1 MADST
6 EDKAAAGTAPETTA
20 PNPGMPKDASRRD
33 IILYAVGNIEAAVA
47 NQFWAIFGQIMVVGF
62 LISPLVLGLV
72 ASVQTLFTAFVDP
85 VMAYITDNTKSR
97 WGRRR
102 PYILAGGVLR
112 VVMLVPIMLF
122 LPSGDRLTPNP
133 VMEAQRIVNDGV
145 KEISTARTDSLAAF
159 EQLQSRDQAIQAKAR
174 KTFEGISKRCE
185 TGLKQINGSLPVL
198 EQDLAV
204 RQTEAASRL
213 AEAKALRDGPA
224 AAAVSGSQLRDAD
237 GIAEFA
243 QERVQTA
250 QKLVTS
256 ATDARREA
264 IASEQTAAFAL
275 SPESA
280 GRIADPVARAAA
292 QALADEL
299 FVQAELPPMDIFS
312 VAAPPSEAQIAAPKK
327 GLLSGVTEG
336 FRTFADPKNA
346 AQRPLIYFFLAAT
359 VVFTVLSSVHSA
371 PYWAMGIEIAP
382 SYDGRTR
389 VVTYRSVI
397 DKIAGLIMPFV
408 PVFCFSLYFFKA
420 TQGLFWVAIFACVV
434 GIPTTVLMCWYVKEP
449 PIPARS
455 GAKKKKQSGLLLSM
469 WEVAHNRHFLKV
481 FVITAAVG
489 VINGVF
495 MQFSGYLNIYWVMG
509 SALAGAKLS
518 AMIAVAAW
526 AICFINLP
534 LINWACKKYQKHN
547 VLMAAIA
554 WMALGTVINW
564 WALNPA
570 HPEYQFVLPFFFSV
584 GISMTYTVL
593 PTMMADVTD
602 VDELYHHVRREG
614 MFGAVMSFLNKLMG
628 TLVPVVGG
636 AILVA
641 SGFDPLLE
649 YRQSPDA
656 IFNMR
661 ILASFV
667 PGALL
672 LSSILLIWRYP
683 LTRER
688 IDEIKAELARRHTE
702 AEGSHPA
709 A

>member
-1 MADST
+1 
-6 EDKAAAGTAPETTA
+6 
-20 PNPGMPKDASRRD
+20 MPKDANRRD
-33 IILYAVGNIEAAVA
+33 IVLYAVGNIESAIAT
-47 NQFWAIFGQIMVVGF
+47 QFWAIFGQIMVVGF
-62 LISPLVLGLV
+62 LISPLILGLV
-72 ASVQTLFTAFVDP
+72 TSVQMLFTAFVDP

-102 PYILAGGVLR
+102 PYILTGGVLR
-112 VVMLVPIMLF
+112 IVMLVPIMLF

-145 KEISTARTDSLAAF
+145 NAISAARNDSLGALG
-159 EQLQSRDQAIQAKAR
+159 QLQSADKAIQAKAR
-174 KTFEGISKRCE
+174 KIFEVIPKRCE
-185 TGLKQINGSLPVL
+185 EGVKQINDSLPVIIK
-198 EQDLAV
+198 DLAS
-204 RQTEAASRL
+204 REAEAASRL
-213 AEAKALRDGPA
+213 AEAKALRDGSA
-224 AAAVSGSQLRDAD
+224 SASQLRDAE
-237 GIAEFA
+237 GIAKFA
-243 QERVQTA
+243 EERVQTA
-250 QKLVTS
+250 RNLI
-256 ATDARREA
+256 ATASEAKRKA
-264 IASEQTAAFAL
+264 IAAEQASAFAL
-275 SPESA
+275 SPSSA
-280 GRIADPVARAAA
+280 GRTDDPVARAAA
-292 QALADEL
+292 QALADEV
-299 FVQAELPPMDIFS
+299 FAQAEQPPMDIFS
-312 VAAPPSEAQIAAPKK
+312 VAAPPTAPEPTRPKK
-327 GLLSGVTEG
+327 GILSGLTEG

-346 AQRPLIYFFLAAT
+346 AQRPLIYYFLAAT
-359 VVFTVLSSVHSA
+359 VIFTVLSSVHSA

-389 VVTYRSVI
+389 VVTYRAVI
-397 DKIAGLIMPFV
+397 DKVAGLIMPFV

-420 TQGLFWVAIFACVV
+420 TEGLFWVAVFGCIV
-434 GIPTTVLMCWYVKEP
+434 GIPTTVLMCWFVKEP
-449 PIPARS
+449 PVFVP
-455 GAKKKKQSGLLLSM
+455 KKTRKTKQAGLLRSM
-469 WEVAHNRHFLKV
+469 WEVAHNRHFIKV
-481 FVITAAVG
+481 FVITTAVG

-534 LINWACKKYQKHN
+534 LINWACKRYQKHN
-547 VLMAAIA
+547 VLMAAVA
-554 WMALGTVINW
+554 WMALGTLVNW

-636 AILVA
+636 AVLVA

-661 ILASFV
+661 VLASFV
-667 PGALL
+667 PAALL

-683 LTRER
+683 LTREKV
-688 IDEIKAELARRHTE
+688 DEIKAELARRHAE
-702 AEGSHPA
+702 AASA

>member
-1 MADST
+1 MS
-6 EDKAAAGTAPETTA
+6 APTDLPTDTPA
-20 PNPGMPKDASRRD
+20 NPAMPKDADRRD
-33 IILYAVGNIEAAVA
+33 IVLYAVGNIEAAIA

-62 LISPLVLGLV
+62 LVSPLILGLV
-72 ASVQTLFTAFVDP
+72 ASVQMLFTAFVDP

-102 PYILAGGVLR
+102 PYILTGGVLR
-112 VVMLVPIMLF
+112 IVMLVPIMLF

-145 KEISTARTDSLAAF
+145 KEISTARTDSLGAL
-159 EQLQSRDQAIQAKAR
+159 EQLRSTDKAIQAKAM
-174 KTFEGISKRCE
+174 KTLEGISKRCE
-185 TGLKQINGSLPVL
+185 AGIKQINSSLPVL
-198 EQDLAV
+198 TEDLAA
-204 RQTEAASRL
+204 REAEAASRL
-213 AEAKALRDGPA
+213 AEAKGLRDGSGA
-224 AAAVSGSQLRDAD
+224 AQPSASQLRDAD

-243 QERVQTA
+243 QERVQTSRN
-250 QKLVTS
+250 LIDS
-256 ATDARREA
+256 ATEARRKA
-264 IASEQTAAFAL
+264 IAAEQTAAFAL
-275 SPESA
+275 SPNSA
-280 GRIADPVARAAA
+280 GRTDDPVARAAA

-299 FVQAELPPMDIFS
+299 FVQAQQPPMDIFS
-312 VAAPPSEAQIAAPKK
+312 IAAPSAAAETAAPKK
-327 GLLSGVTEG
+327 SLFSGVTEG
-336 FRTFADPKNA
+336 FRAFADPKNA
-346 AQRPLIYFFLAAT
+346 AQRPLIYYFLAAT
-359 VVFTVLSSVHSA
+359 VIFTILSSVHSA

-389 VVTYRSVI
+389 VVTYRAVI
-397 DKIAGLIMPFV
+397 DKVAGLIMPFV

-420 TQGLFWVAIFACVV
+420 TQGLFWVAVFGCIV
-434 GIPTTVLMCWYVKEP
+434 GIPTTVLMCWFVKEP
-449 PIPARS
+449 PVVVP
-455 GAKKKKQSGLLLSM
+455 KKTRKTKQAGLLLSM

-481 FVITAAVG
+481 FIITTAVG

-534 LINWACKKYQKHN
+534 LINWACKRFQKHN

-554 WMALGTVINW
+554 WMALGTAINW

-614 MFGAVMSFLNKLMG
+614 MFGAVMSFLSKLMG

-636 AILVA
+636 AVLVA

-667 PGALL
+667 PAALL

-683 LTRER
+683 LTREKV
-688 IDEIKAELARRHTE
+688 DEIKAELARRHAE
-702 AEGSHPA
+702 AA
-709 A
+709 D